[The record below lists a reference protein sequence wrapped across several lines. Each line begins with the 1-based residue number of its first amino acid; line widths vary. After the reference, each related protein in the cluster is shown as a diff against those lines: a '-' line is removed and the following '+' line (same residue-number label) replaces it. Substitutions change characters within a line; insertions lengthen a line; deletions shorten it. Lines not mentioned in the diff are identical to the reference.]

1 MSAPP
6 KTPPRLPGNPLSVR
20 AFGRD
25 ILNLRQEDLAERFGV
40 STGTVLNMEKAGASR
55 LARLAL
61 GLGNFGDAAA
71 ADYPAGSPCPAAE
84 HPEFRKVREALVRHL
99 RRLGFDGAFRI
110 AVFRD
115 PVGPR
120 GFGTCVRLVRA
131 EGCWNDDLRSRWSI
145 LAPADELDDL
155 LCRFRG
161 TSLPYLIQVL
171 TRRFE
176 GERGILSSALALHL
190 ICERLPRR

>member
-25 ILNLRQEDLAERFGV
+25 ILNLRQEDLAERIGV

-55 LARLAL
+55 LARLTL
-61 GLGNFGDAAA
+61 GLGDFGDAAA
-71 ADYPAGSPCPAAE
+71 ADYPAGSPCPAADD
-84 HPEFRKVREALVRHL
+84 PEFQKVREALVR
-99 RRLGFDGAFRI
+99 RLGFDGPFRI

-145 LAPADELDDL
+145 LAPADELNDL

-171 TRRFE
+171 TRRSE
-176 GERGILSSALALHL
+176 GEREILSSALHL